1 MKLES
6 TNTPCDSR
14 VESDQEFFTMTETP
28 ADLKGL
34 KVLVVED
41 GVFTAM
47 ALEELLAESGCHV
60 VGPCSELDEATA
72 FAREAQI
79 DVAVLDIDIEGKPAY
94 GVADELQRRGIPFIF
109 ASGYDISRTPERLAG
124 TIALEKPFD
133 NEALLEALRS
143 AIARSQKGVMIRG

>member
-6 TNTPCDSR
+6 ANAPYDAR
-14 VESDQEFFTMTETP
+14 FESDQEFFSMTATP
-28 ADLKGL
+28 AGDLKGL
-34 KVLVVED
+34 KVLIVED

-60 VGPCSELDEATA
+60 VGPCCELDQAIA

-109 ASGYDISRTPERLAG
+109 ASGYDTSRTPERLASA
-124 TIALEKPFD
+124 IALEKPFD
-133 NEALLEALRS
+133 NKALLEALRS
-143 AIARSQKGVMIRG
+143 AIAR